1 MIFSLL
7 IRNRKM
13 DLDKNLKEKKKN
25 KKKKRRKKISI
36 IVIINIF
43 HCLRR
48 EALLIVTIKWY
59 KIKIIKSSV

>member
-25 KKKKRRKKISI
+25 KKKKKKKKN
-36 IVIINIF
+36 IN
-43 HCLRR
+43 HCY
-48 EALLIVTIKWY
+48 Y
-59 KIKIIKSSV
+59 KYFSLFT

>member
-13 DLDKNLKEKKKN
+13 NLDKNLR
-25 KKKKRRKKISI
+25 KKKKKKYQSLLL
-36 IVIINIF
+36 NIF

-59 KIKIIKSSV
+59 KIEIIKSSV

>member
-7 IRNRKM
+7 IRNRRM
-13 DLDKNLKEKKKN
+13 NLDKNLKEKKKYQ
-25 KKKKRRKKISI
+25 SLLL
-36 IVIINIF
+36 NIF

-59 KIKIIKSSV
+59 KIEIIKSSV

>member
-7 IRNRKM
+7 IRNRRM
-13 DLDKNLKEKKKN
+13 NLDKNFKEKKKYQ
-25 KKKKRRKKISI
+25 SLLL
-36 IVIINIF
+36 NIF

-59 KIKIIKSSV
+59 KIEIIKSSV

>member
-1 MIFSLL
+1 MIFNLL

-13 DLDKNLKEKKKN
+13 NLDKNLR
-25 KKKKRRKKISI
+25 KKKKYQSLLL
-36 IVIINIF
+36 NIF

-59 KIKIIKSSV
+59 KIEIIKSSV

>member
-13 DLDKNLKEKKKN
+13 NLDKNLRKKEKKKYQ
-25 KKKKRRKKISI
+25 SLLL
-36 IVIINIF
+36 NIF

-59 KIKIIKSSV
+59 KIEIIKSSV

>member
-25 KKKKRRKKISI
+25 KKKKKKKK
-36 IVIINIF
+36 NNN
-43 HCLRR
+43 HCY
-48 EALLIVTIKWY
+48 Y
-59 KIKIIKSSV
+59 KNFSLFT

>member
-13 DLDKNLKEKKKN
+13 NLDKNLREKKK
-25 KKKKRRKKISI
+25 KKKYQSLLL
-36 IVIINIF
+36 NIF

-59 KIKIIKSSV
+59 KIEIIKSSV